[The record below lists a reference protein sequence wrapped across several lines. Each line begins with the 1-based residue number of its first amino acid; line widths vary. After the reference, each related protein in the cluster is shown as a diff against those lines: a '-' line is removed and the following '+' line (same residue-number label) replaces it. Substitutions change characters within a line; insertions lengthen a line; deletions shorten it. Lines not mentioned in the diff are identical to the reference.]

1 MNELTLDNRVMP
13 IVVEAGNFSGT
24 YTKVNRYISSEF
36 NSLYIFNEAS
46 FQITE
51 NDITYNISAGSA
63 IFIKQGTSISL
74 NISNDSSD
82 YINMYYYYFN
92 MPVHQKNN
100 SANQYIIPKILKNV
114 SGSILFEKAER
125 YVEYYNSD
133 NLLPRLDT
141 NSKFYDILSECVK
154 YNIDYRHSPNN
165 LSENIILFL
174 NEHINEPLNTK
185 DMEKRFFLT
194 YKYMGTIFKKET
206 GYTILNYHTLLRL
219 ESAKK
224 LLVSTYYSID
234 EISRQLGYSDPL
246 YFSRVFKK
254 HVNISPLSYRKK
266 HTSHTEP

>member
-13 IVVEAGNFSGT
+13 VVIEAGNITGT
-24 YTKVNRYISSEF
+24 YNKANKCITSENNSFYIVNEG
-36 NSLYIFNEAS
+36 S
-46 FQITE
+46 FQIIE
-51 NDITYNISAGSA
+51 NDITYNMSAGCA
-63 IFIKQGTSISL
+63 LFVKKGTTITL
-74 NISNDSSD
+74 KIDSCSRD
-82 YINMYYYYFN
+82 YINMYYYYFD
-92 MPVHQKNN
+92 MPVNIHDN
-100 SANQYIIPKILKNV
+100 SSSQYTIPKILEGV

-125 YVEYYNSD
+125 YVEYFNSD
-133 NLLPRLDT
+133 NRMPRLDI
-141 NSKFYDILSECVK
+141 NSKFYDILSECIK

-224 LLVSTYYSID
+224 ILVSTFYSID

-254 HVNISPLSYRKK
+254 HVNISPLAYRKK
-266 HTSHTEP
+266 HTSHTQP